1 LVELWQTNQKFFV
14 LINCQ
19 GLGYEIQIL
28 ESFFLKL
35 KTNQISNKKIT
46 LWLKHIKKEDSDL
59 LFGFTSKEQKNFFI
73 EILSIRGVGSQ
84 IGMGILNK
92 FSISEVI
99 NAIKTQNK
107 KLICSVPGIGQKMSD
122 RLILELK
129 NKFKSELQFE
139 EEKAKDEFEIKDP
152 EINKMMQD
160 LKLTLQ
166 SLNYKNKEI
175 NTIMP
180 IIKESTLLAKKEKNL
195 SFENLLK
202 IAKNNLDKDSSN
214 IGRWRSII
222 NKLKINF
229 MSLDTAEKQKL
240 IETHQVHST
249 DTGSVEVQV
258 AMLSKRISKLSD
270 HLQGNI
276 HDFASRQGL
285 LKMIGKRK
293 RLLSYIKDKNVQR
306 YQELVKKIGIRGWSQ
321 LMKKKQSKK
330 KTQN

>member
-1 LVELWQTNQKFFV
+1 MVELWQTNHKFFV

-35 KTNQISNKKIT
+35 KTNQISNKNIT

-59 LFGFTSKEQKNFFI
+59 LFGFASKEQKNFFI

-92 FSISEVI
+92 FSINEVI

-129 NKFKSELQFE
+129 NKFKSEIQFE
-139 EEKAKDEFEIKDP
+139 EEKDKDQFDIEDP
-152 EINKMMQD
+152 EINKMMED
-160 LKLTLQ
+160 LQLTLQ

-175 NTIMP
+175 KTILP
-180 IIKESTLLAKKEKNL
+180 IINKEVDLLTKKDNNL

-202 IAKNNLDKDSSN
+202 LAMNYLDKDSSN
-214 IGRWRSII
+214 
-222 NKLKINF
+222 
-229 MSLDTAEKQKL
+229 LD
-240 IETHQVHST
+240 I
-249 DTGSVEVQV
+249 
-258 AMLSKRISKLSD
+258 
-270 HLQGNI
+270 
-276 HDFASRQGL
+276 
-285 LKMIGKRK
+285 
-293 RLLSYIKDKNVQR
+293 
-306 YQELVKKIGIRGWSQ
+306 
-321 LMKKKQSKK
+321 
-330 KTQN
+330 

>member
-1 LVELWQTNQKFFV
+1 MISWINGELVDLWQTNQKFFV

-35 KTNQISNKKIT
+35 KTNQISNKNIT

-59 LFGFTSKEQKNFFI
+59 LFGFTSKEQRNFFI

-99 NAIKTQNK
+99 NAVKTKNE

-129 NKFKSELQFE
+129 NKFKSEIQFE
-139 EEKAKDEFEIKDP
+139 EEKANDEFEIKDP
-152 EINKMMQD
+152 EINKMIDD
-160 LKLTLQ
+160 LQLTLQ

-175 NTIMP
+175 KTILP
-180 IIKESTLLAKKEKNL
+180 IIINEVDFLAKKENNL

-202 IAKNNLDKDSSN
+202 LAMNYLDKESSN
-214 IGRWRSII
+214 I
-222 NKLKINF
+222 
-229 MSLDTAEKQKL
+229 
-240 IETHQVHST
+240 
-249 DTGSVEVQV
+249 
-258 AMLSKRISKLSD
+258 
-270 HLQGNI
+270 
-276 HDFASRQGL
+276 AS
-285 LKMIGKRK
+285 
-293 RLLSYIKDKNVQR
+293 
-306 YQELVKKIGIRGWSQ
+306 
-321 LMKKKQSKK
+321 
-330 KTQN
+330 

>member
-1 LVELWQTNQKFFV
+1 MISWINGDLVDLWQTNQKFFV

-92 FSISEVI
+92 FSIGEVI

-129 NKFKSELQFE
+129 NKFKSEIQFE

-152 EINKMMQD
+152 EINKIIED
-160 LKLTLQ
+160 LQLTLQ
-166 SLNYKNKEI
+166 SLNYKNQEI
-175 NTIMP
+175 KTIMP
-180 IIKESTLLAKKEKNL
+180 TITKEVGLLAKKENNL

-202 IAKNNLDKDSSN
+202 LAMNHLDKNSSN
-214 IGRWRSII
+214 LAR
-222 NKLKINF
+222 
-229 MSLDTAEKQKL
+229 
-240 IETHQVHST
+240 
-249 DTGSVEVQV
+249 
-258 AMLSKRISKLSD
+258 
-270 HLQGNI
+270 
-276 HDFASRQGL
+276 
-285 LKMIGKRK
+285 
-293 RLLSYIKDKNVQR
+293 
-306 YQELVKKIGIRGWSQ
+306 
-321 LMKKKQSKK
+321 
-330 KTQN
+330 

>member
-1 LVELWQTNQKFFV
+1 MISWINGELVELWQTNQKFFV

-84 IGMGILNK
+84 ISMGILNK
-92 FSISEVI
+92 FSINEVI

-129 NKFKSELQFE
+129 NKFKSEIQFE
-139 EEKAKDEFEIKDP
+139 EEKANDEFEIKDP
-152 EINKMMQD
+152 EINKMIED
-160 LKLTLQ
+160 LQLTLQ

-175 NTIMP
+175 KTILP
-180 IIKESTLLAKKEKNL
+180 IIINEVDFLAKKENNL

-202 IAKNNLDKDSSN
+202 LAMNYLDKESSN
-214 IGRWRSII
+214 I
-222 NKLKINF
+222 
-229 MSLDTAEKQKL
+229 
-240 IETHQVHST
+240 
-249 DTGSVEVQV
+249 
-258 AMLSKRISKLSD
+258 
-270 HLQGNI
+270 
-276 HDFASRQGL
+276 AS
-285 LKMIGKRK
+285 
-293 RLLSYIKDKNVQR
+293 
-306 YQELVKKIGIRGWSQ
+306 
-321 LMKKKQSKK
+321 
-330 KTQN
+330 

>member
-1 LVELWQTNQKFFV
+1 MISWINGELVDLWQTNQKFFV

-35 KTNQISNKKIT
+35 KTNQISNKNIT

-92 FSISEVI
+92 LSIGEVI

-107 KLICSVPGIGQKMSD
+107 KLICSVPGVGQKMSD

-129 NKFKSELQFE
+129 NKFKSEIQFE
-139 EEKAKDEFEIKDP
+139 YKKGKDKFEIKDP
-152 EINKMMQD
+152 ETNKMIED
-160 LKLTLQ
+160 LQLTLQ

-175 NTIMP
+175 NTILP
-180 IIKESTLLAKKEKNL
+180 IIINEVDLLAKKENNL

-202 IAKNNLDKDSSN
+202 LAMNYLDKDSSN
-214 IGRWRSII
+214 I
-222 NKLKINF
+222 
-229 MSLDTAEKQKL
+229 
-240 IETHQVHST
+240 
-249 DTGSVEVQV
+249 
-258 AMLSKRISKLSD
+258 
-270 HLQGNI
+270 
-276 HDFASRQGL
+276 AS
-285 LKMIGKRK
+285 
-293 RLLSYIKDKNVQR
+293 
-306 YQELVKKIGIRGWSQ
+306 
-321 LMKKKQSKK
+321 
-330 KTQN
+330 

>member
-1 LVELWQTNQKFFV
+1 MISWINGELVELWQTNQKFFV

-35 KTNQISNKKIT
+35 KTNQISNKNIT

-92 FSISEVI
+92 FSIGEVI

-129 NKFKSELQFE
+129 NKFKSEIQFE

-152 EINKMMQD
+152 EINKMIED
-160 LKLTLQ
+160 LQLTLQ

-175 NTIMP
+175 KTILP
-180 IIKESTLLAKKEKNL
+180 IIINEVDFLAKKENNL

-202 IAKNNLDKDSSN
+202 LAMNYLDKESSN
-214 IGRWRSII
+214 I
-222 NKLKINF
+222 
-229 MSLDTAEKQKL
+229 
-240 IETHQVHST
+240 
-249 DTGSVEVQV
+249 
-258 AMLSKRISKLSD
+258 
-270 HLQGNI
+270 
-276 HDFASRQGL
+276 AS
-285 LKMIGKRK
+285 
-293 RLLSYIKDKNVQR
+293 
-306 YQELVKKIGIRGWSQ
+306 
-321 LMKKKQSKK
+321 
-330 KTQN
+330 

>member
-1 LVELWQTNQKFFV
+1 MISWINGELVESWQTNQKFFV

-92 FSISEVI
+92 FSIGEVI

-107 KLICSVPGIGQKMSD
+107 KLICSVPGIGQRMSD

-129 NKFKSELQFE
+129 SKFKSEILVT
-139 EEKAKDEFEIKDP
+139 EEKSKDELEVKDP
-152 EINKMMQD
+152 EINKMIED
-160 LKLTLQ
+160 LQLTLQ

-175 NTIMP
+175 NLILP
-180 IIKESTLLAKKEKNL
+180 ILSKELDLLANKEKNL
-195 SFENLLK
+195 SFEKILK
-202 IAKNNLDKDSSN
+202 LAMNYLDQDSSN
-214 IGRWRSII
+214 LAR
-222 NKLKINF
+222 
-229 MSLDTAEKQKL
+229 
-240 IETHQVHST
+240 
-249 DTGSVEVQV
+249 
-258 AMLSKRISKLSD
+258 
-270 HLQGNI
+270 
-276 HDFASRQGL
+276 
-285 LKMIGKRK
+285 
-293 RLLSYIKDKNVQR
+293 
-306 YQELVKKIGIRGWSQ
+306 
-321 LMKKKQSKK
+321 
-330 KTQN
+330 